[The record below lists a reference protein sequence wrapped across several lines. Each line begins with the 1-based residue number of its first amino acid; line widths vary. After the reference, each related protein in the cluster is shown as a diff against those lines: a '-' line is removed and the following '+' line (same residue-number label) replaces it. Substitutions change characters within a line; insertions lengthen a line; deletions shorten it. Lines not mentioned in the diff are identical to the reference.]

1 MQIIVVL
8 TFKRDKF
15 KYKIPKEDHKYFSP
29 RK

>member
-15 KYKIPKEDHKYFSP
+15 RYKIPKRRSQVFFAP
-29 RK
+29 